1 MSSFR
6 WTWVV
11 AICVAALV
19 AFTIFDSKRS
29 SKEEEAK
36 KRESSLF
43 KFKSADIAKIEIS
56 TIFGEKTLERK
67 TPDHWQL
74 LQPSE
79 DSADDQVVNSLLSA
93 FAAEKSLATIAENAD
108 PKNDMTYGF
117 DAPISKVKL
126 TASDGRTEELKVG
139 RVKAYDGSLYVR
151 IDNDPK
157 VLLAGQALGNQID
170 KPAIELR
177 DKHLYRPKDAGDTIK
192 ITRFEIRQDDP
203 TDKTFPAEIDLAKNG
218 DNWKITKGLVGDSD
232 YPVLNDKVQAYIDQV
247 KATRALSYDS
257 DSPKGA
263 VKAREKAREK
273 AVDKKASGL
282 DKPVLDIRFY
292 GDSIGSSTGKKAE
305 PFFSIDFAA
314 PESALKGKAP
324 EVDAKSSDVSSIA
337 KVYKSGFE
345 SMKKHVDDFLD
356 KKYPFDFK
364 KDAVS
369 KIKVTINGPPNGPT
383 GDGSLEFVRKGL
395 VWELADSSLHKDVDS
410 AKVAALLEKLHG
422 IEAVRILEP
431 LKKDQ
436 KSGLKTN
443 QMLKNASSVI
453 LSQDSGEPVFE
464 FFWGDAIIEKASAG
478 KPESKYYPA
487 RTSRVDRLVGVSEF
501 SIRSLELGNLIKK
514 PQVAPSPKPRA
525 GSAPLPSSSP

>member
-1 MSSFR
+1 VEEENGMSSFR

-11 AICVAALV
+11 AIGVAALV

-29 SKEEEAK
+29 SKEAEAK
-36 KRESSLF
+36 KQESSLF
-43 KFKSADIAKIEIS
+43 KFKSADIKKIEIS

-74 LQPSE
+74 LQPIE
-79 DSADDQVVNSLLSA
+79 DSADDQVVNSLLST
-93 FAAEKSLATIAENAD
+93 FAAEKSLSTITENAD
-108 PKNDMTYGF
+108 PKNDTTYGF

-170 KPAIELR
+170 KPALELR
-177 DKHLYRPKDAGDTIK
+177 DKHLYRPKEGGDTVK

-203 TDKTFPAEIDLAKNG
+203 TDKTLPAEIDLAKDG

-247 KATRALSYDS
+247 KATRALSYNS
-257 DSPKGA
+257 DSPKGNA
-263 VKAREKAREK
+263 NGGKKSG
-273 AVDKKASGL
+273 DKKTNGL
-282 DKPVLDIRFY
+282 DKLALDIRFY
-292 GDSIGSSTGKKAE
+292 SDSSGAGASTNTSDGKKAE
-305 PFFSIDFAA
+305 PFFRIDFAA
-314 PESALKGKAP
+314 PDATLKGKAP

-369 KIKVTINGPPNGPT
+369 KIKVMT
-383 GDGSLEFVRKGL
+383 GDGSLEFVRKGI
-395 VWELADSSLHKDVDS
+395 VWELADPSLHKDVDS
-410 AKVAALLEKLHG
+410 AKVAALVEKLHG

-436 KSGLKTN
+436 KSGLKSN
-443 QMLKNASSVI
+443 PMLKNASSII

-487 RTSRVDRLVGVSEF
+487 RTSRVDRMVGVSEF
-501 SIRSLELGNLIKK
+501 SIRGLELGDLIKK
-514 PQVAPSPKPRA
+514 PQVAPSPKPSV